1 MQKQLGVLRELQ
13 EIDEQ
18 LNQFDDKRQK
28 LEGAVTGQ
36 RQELAQVQDM
46 VDGLADEMEAL
57 QAQRREL
64 TEAMAREQVNVDRSD
79 ARLPEIKTQK
89 EYVAVLK
96 EIDTAKAMMR
106 DLQAQAAE
114 LDEQLSSIGTDRTE
128 KEEQLAKI
136 GEAVATRQAEV
147 DVELAAFSTK
157 VDKMSSQKATLL
169 EQIPSGVRKRYQML
183 ISRRS
188 GIAVVEARKG
198 ACTGCNMQ
206 LPPQLYN
213 SLFKLEKIQYC
224 PLCNRLLYV
233 SLDQA

>member
-1 MQKQLGVLRELQ
+1 LQKQLGVLRELQ

-18 LNQFDDKRQK
+18 LNQFGDKRQK

-36 RQELAQVQDM
+36 RQELARVQEM

-57 QAQRREL
+57 QGRRREL

-96 EIDTAKAMMR
+96 EIDTAKVMMR
-106 DLQAQAAE
+106 DLQAQASA
-114 LDEQLSSIGTDRTE
+114 LDEQLSLIGADRTE
-128 KEEQLAKI
+128 KEEELAALT
-136 GEAVATRQAEV
+136 EAVTTKQAAV
-147 DVELAAFSTK
+147 DTELAAFSTK
-157 VDKMSSQKATLL
+157 VNKMTSQKEALL
-169 EQIPSGVRKRYQML
+169 GQIPSGVRKRYQML
-183 ISRRS
+183 ISRRA
-188 GIAVVEARKG
+188 GVAVVEARKG

-233 SLDQA
+233 LPEEA